1 MILAFCFIELFW
13 DQLFYL
19 FFIPKKVGMLTME
32 LEIEG
37 VSVFRG
43 QPYLNFGEVY
53 RLIYSGKFSLGR
65 SVSWAEIER
74 VSIFRG

>member
-1 MILAFCFIELFW
+1 
-13 DQLFYL
+13 
-19 FFIPKKVGMLTME
+19 ME

-65 SVSWAEIER
+65 SVS
-74 VSIFRG
+74 